1 MLKAATYA
9 PSAKHQQ
16 NWHFDVITN
25 KEKIEE
31 ILQQEKPNQKEYIKI
46 HNEKIEKYI
55 PSRVKESGN
64 VEDFIIQC
72 VQDYIRRERIKQE
85 RNSR

>member
-25 KEKIEE
+25 KEKIDE
-31 ILQQEKPNQKEYIKI
+31 IAKVVGDR
-46 HNEKIEKYI
+46 HM
-55 PSRVKESGN
+55 
-64 VEDFIIQC
+64 
-72 VQDYIRRERIKQE
+72 
-85 RNSR
+85 

>member
-1 MLKAATYA
+1 MA
-9 PSAKHQQ
+9 
-16 NWHFDVITN
+16 V
-25 KEKIEE
+25 
-31 ILQQEKPNQKEYIKI
+31 
-46 HNEKIEKYI
+46 KIEKYI